1 VTAEELLKAGHLSA
15 AVEQLNQEVRSRPT
29 DIRRRT
35 FLFELL
41 CFTGD
46 CQRAERQLDVLG
58 QQRATA
64 EIGVQV
70 YRHILTAEQVRQRL
84 FSEGMQPNFLFPPPS
99 YVHLHLEALYQLCN
113 HQPAEAVALLDQ
125 SQRSQ
130 PPLKGSL
137 AGQPFTEWRDGDDL
151 LAPFL
156 EVIVHN
162 TYVWLPFEQ
171 IKRLH
176 IPTPKRLRDLLW
188 APATLEAHSGPV
200 GEVFLPVL
208 YADSHRHA
216 DERVK
221 LGRMTD
227 WLDLG
232 AGLVRGVGQR
242 LFFSDGQER
251 AMLEVRELIFTTA
264 APTAPDDQ

>member
-1 VTAEELLKAGHLSA
+1 MTAEEFLKAGHLSA
-15 AVEQLNQEVRSRPT
+15 ALEQLNHEVRSRPT
-29 DIRRRT
+29 DSQRRT

-41 CFTGD
+41 CFAGD
-46 CQRAERQLDVLG
+46 YQRAERQLDVLG
-58 QQRATA
+58 QQSATV

-70 YRHILTAEQVRQRL
+70 YRHILTAEQTRHRL
-84 FSEGMQPNFLFPPPS
+84 FAEGVQPDFLFPPPS
-99 YVHLHLEALYQLCN
+99 YVSLHLEALHRLCN
-113 HQPAEAVALLDQ
+113 QQPAEAVALLEQ

-130 PPLKGSL
+130 PPLRGSL
-137 AGQPFTEWRDGDDL
+137 EGQSFTEWRDGDDL

-162 TYVWLPFEQ
+162 KYIWLPFEQ

-176 IPTPKRLRDLLW
+176 ITPPKRLRDLLW
-188 APATLEAHSGPV
+188 VPATLEAHSGPV

-208 YADSHRHA
+208 YPDSYRHA

-227 WLDLG
+227 WQDMGEGVTLG
-232 AGLVRGVGQR
+232 AGQH
-242 LFFSDGQER
+242 LFFVDGQDR
-251 AMLEVRELIFTTA
+251 GILEVRDIEFTMET
-264 APTAPDDQ
+264 

>member
-1 VTAEELLKAGHLSA
+1 MTAEELLKDGQLSA

-29 DIRRRT
+29 DIQRRT

-58 QQRATA
+58 HQSATT

-70 YRHILTAEQVRQRL
+70 YHHILTAEQTRQRL
-84 FSEGMQPNFLFPPPS
+84 FSEGMQPHFLFPPPS
-99 YVHLHLEALYQLCN
+99 YTHLHLEALYQLCN

-125 SQRSQ
+125 AQRSQRSLQ
-130 PPLKGSL
+130 GSL
-137 AGQPFTEWRDGDDL
+137 TGQPFTVWRDGDDL

-162 TYVWLPFEQ
+162 QYVWLPWEQ

-176 IPTPKRLRDLLW
+176 ITSPKRLRDLLW
-188 APATLEAHSGPV
+188 VPATLEAHSGLV

-208 YADSHRHA
+208 YPDSNRHA

-227 WLDLG
+227 WTDMGEGVTRG
-232 AGLVRGVGQR
+232 AGQH
-242 LFFSDGQER
+242 LFFIDGQDKGL
-251 AMLEVRELIFTTA
+251 LEVQDIEFA
-264 APTAPDDQ
+264 MEV